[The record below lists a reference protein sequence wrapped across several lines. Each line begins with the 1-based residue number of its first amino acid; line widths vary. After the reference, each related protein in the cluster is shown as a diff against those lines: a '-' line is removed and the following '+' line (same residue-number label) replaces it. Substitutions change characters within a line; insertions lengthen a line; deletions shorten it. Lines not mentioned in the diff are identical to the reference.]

1 MSDEFIK
8 IATAEINEEISAI
21 SSILNSCT
29 ANEDVFQNSKELQSH
44 THKIKGLAPMMGQ
57 EELGSIC
64 SMLDAV
70 LKQINDGK
78 KIEGIYDI
86 FTESLPFMKNSMSEP
101 GYDMTSI
108 IDKVTNFSSNVK

>member
-8 IATAEINEEISAI
+8 IATAEINEEIAAI
-21 SSILNSCT
+21 SSVLKSCKGDD
-29 ANEDVFQNSKELQSH
+29 DVYGNSKDLQSH

-64 SMLDAV
+64 STLDAI

-78 KIEGIYDI
+78 KIAEIFDI
-86 FTESLPFMKNSMSEP
+86 LNETLPHMENTMGSP
-101 GYDMTSI
+101 DYDMSDI
-108 IDKVTNFSSNVK
+108 SEKITNFSSSLK